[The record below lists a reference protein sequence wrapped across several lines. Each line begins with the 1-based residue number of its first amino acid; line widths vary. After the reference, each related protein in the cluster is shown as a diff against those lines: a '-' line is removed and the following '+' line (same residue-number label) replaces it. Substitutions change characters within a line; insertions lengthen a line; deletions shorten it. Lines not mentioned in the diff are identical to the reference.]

1 MSSEQISCVLW
12 YRFRSIVTLS
22 ILWSLWIS
30 ESAEEGQ
37 CLDKQIF
44 SMTSV
49 LGWGQEHMLISES
62 EDSKGSLETLKV
74 PTLSQTA
81 WELRSKHSGIQN
93 NISSFRND
101 SEACGSLWPATE
113 KKKWECLYQKVKWR
127 FFPPLKPLPLSM
139 AEGLSPT
146 LSNKS
151 RFTKKY
157 KQTNKRRQ
165 RSEIQKKNMKII
177 PCLHTWLCS
186 LSQKHPLWRHIL
198 PHQADLLRPRQYRH
212 QDPCPRVSDSVV
224 NSHWKVYSPG
234 SRRKYCFNNKFKC
247 KFGYLVGNITLCLWN
262 KV

>member
-113 KKKWECLYQKVKWR
+113 KKNENVYIKRWSEDSFLPWSPFLLVWQKAS
-127 FFPPLKPLPLSM
+127 LLLSQINLDLPKN
-139 AEGLSPT
+139 T
-146 LSNKS
+146 N
-151 RFTKKY
+151 
-157 KQTNKRRQ
+157 KQTKEGKEVKFKRKTWK
-165 RSEIQKKNMKII
+165 SYHVYTLGCVLCPKSILSGDTF
-177 PCLHTWLCS
+177 CLTKQICW
-186 LSQKHPLWRHIL
+186 
-198 PHQADLLRPRQYRH
+198 D
-212 QDPCPRVSDSVV
+212 
-224 NSHWKVYSPG
+224 PG
-234 SRRKYCFNNKFKC
+234 SIDTRIPVQESLIQLWIQTGKFT
-247 KFGYLVGNITLCLWN
+247 VQVPEGNT
-262 KV
+262 V